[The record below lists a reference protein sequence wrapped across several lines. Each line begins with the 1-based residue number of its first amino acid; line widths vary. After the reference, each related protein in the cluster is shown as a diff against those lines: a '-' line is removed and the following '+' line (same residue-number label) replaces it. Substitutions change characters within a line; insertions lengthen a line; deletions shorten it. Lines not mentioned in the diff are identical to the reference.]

1 MTNPVLELEATTRV
15 LVISPH
21 FDDAVLSAWAL
32 LSLPNCPADVLTV
45 CGGFPVP
52 SITTQADLACG
63 FSDSGEAVSARRREE
78 ESALSAVASWHGW
91 LPLVDSQYLQAPRD
105 ESDAQ
110 VLVQA
115 VMAWVDEH
123 GHPDAELAIA
133 VPAGAGIRAPH
144 ASSRHPSGHPP
155 RGGATFAWLR
165 ALKHQLAVR
174 QRRRVLGDL
183 APVHPDH
190 IFVRDT
196 VLSTRERFGP
206 ISVLLYEE
214 LPYLWS
220 LNADGEVATLSER
233 EHFLVDSLEIDI
245 DQRLK
250 QQVLSNYV
258 SQLTAIDPAGRLHE
272 ATLLPSSERYWRV
285 RPHGEYK
292 AWS

>member
-1 MTNPVLELEATTRV
+1 MTSPVLEMESTTRV

-32 LSLPNCPADVLTV
+32 LSLPNCPTDVLTV
-45 CGGFPVP
+45 CGGVPVP
-52 SITTQADLACG
+52 TVTTKADRACG
-63 FSDSGEAVSARRREE
+63 FIDSEEAVSARRREDE
-78 ESALSAVASWHGW
+78 NALSVVASWHGW
-91 LPLVDSQYLQAPRD
+91 LPLVDSQYLHAPRD

-115 VMAWVDEH
+115 VMAWVDEY
-123 GHPDAELAIA
+123 GSPDAELAIA

-144 ASSRHPSGHPP
+144 ASSRRPSGRPP
-155 RGGATFAWLR
+155 RGGAAFAWLR
-165 ALKHQLAVR
+165 ALKHQFAVR
-174 QRRRVLGDL
+174 RRRRVLGDM

-190 IFVRDT
+190 LFVRDT
-196 VLSTRERFGP
+196 VLNTRERFGS

-220 LNADGEVATLSER
+220 SKADGEVAALGEH
-233 EHFLVDSLEIDI
+233 EHFSADSFEIDI

-250 QQVLSNYV
+250 QQALSNYA
-258 SQLTAIDPAGRLHE
+258 SQLTSIDPSGRLHE
-272 ATLLPSSERYWRV
+272 ATLLPPSERYWRV
-285 RPHGEYK
+285 RPHGEHK